1 MPLTPAFSASSRVWE
16 SYDWV
21 HALEPMGYRGW
32 EIVSDG
38 RYSLLNTEIFRGIQ
52 ETIGSTSLQVTLHAP
67 YSDLN
72 IASMNYPIYRES
84 IRQIVKTID
93 AANRLDAG
101 KVTFH
106 PGYLSPVGKLVPDKV
121 WTAQKSALVEIGQAA
136 SECGILAC
144 LENLGGYKE
153 FLCRF
158 PEEILGMT
166 EDLEGIGIT
175 LDLGHANTVDRVSE
189 FLARLGSVHH
199 LHIHDN
205 HGSHDEH
212 LPLGAGT
219 IDWEKAGRAVASRYS
234 GMVVVEGR
242 SLEEAEKSLAGFR
255 RWFV

>member
-16 SYDWV
+16 SCDWV

-38 RYSLLNTEIFRGIQ
+38 RYSLLNEDTFRGIRD
-52 ETIGSTSLQVTLHAP
+52 TIGSTSLQVTVHAP

-72 IASMNYPIYRES
+72 IASMNHPIYRES
-84 IRQIVKTID
+84 IRQTIKTIE
-93 AANRLDAG
+93 AANRLGAST
-101 KVTFH
+101 VTFH

-121 WTAQKSALVEIGQAA
+121 WAAQKSALAEIGRAA
-136 SECGILAC
+136 SEFGVLAC
-144 LENLGGYKE
+144 LENLGGYRE

-175 LDLGHANTVDRVSE
+175 LDVGHANTVGRVPA
-189 FLARLGSVHH
+189 FLAHLGSVHH

-205 HGSHDEH
+205 HGSRDEH
-212 LPLGAGT
+212 LALGAGT
-219 IDWEKAGRAVASRYS
+219 IDWKEVGRAVASRYS
-234 GMVVVEGR
+234 GTVVVEGR
-242 SLEEAEKSLAGFR
+242 SLEEANQSLSMFR